1 MSTLLNIHRTTAEA
15 LRAVDALR
23 ALGVSDRDMR
33 LLIGRA
39 PGDVRHEPVGGFAG
53 PVEPDD
59 PVGTYAG
66 APVTRRQGAGAFAG
80 DADAQRQGSFAD
92 TDRVEIV
99 TFANGAGR
107 TRITGLRGARRLLA
121 RTTLDADAV
130 EQAASELAR
139 GRAIVL
145 ADSDADIP
153 PVAAR
158 AA

>member
-1 MSTLLNIHRTTAEA
+1 MSTLPSIYRTKSEA
-15 LRAVDALR
+15 LRAVEALR
-23 ALGVSDRDMR
+23 ALGVSDRDVR
-33 LLIGRA
+33 LLIGRT

-53 PVEPDD
+53 AVRPDD

-66 APVTRRQGAGAFAG
+66 GPIRRRRGAGAFAG

-99 TFANGAGR
+99 TFENGAGR
-107 TRITGLRGARRLLA
+107 TRVTGLRGARRLLA
-121 RTTLDADAV
+121 RTTLDADAI

-139 GRAIVL
+139 GRAVVL
-145 ADSDADIP
+145 ADSDAEAE

>member
-1 MSTLLNIHRTTAEA
+1 MSTLPSIHRTKAEALLAVEA
-15 LRAVDALR
+15 LRAV
-23 ALGVSDRDMR
+23 GVSDRDVR

-53 PVEPDD
+53 PVGPGD

-99 TFANGAGR
+99 SFEDGAGR

-121 RTTLDADAV
+121 RTTLDPDSLERAV
-130 EQAASELAR
+130 SELAR
-139 GRAIVL
+139 GRAVVL
-145 ADSDADIP
+145 AESDVEVE

>member
-1 MSTLLNIHRTTAEA
+1 MSTLLTIHRTRAEA
-15 LRAVDALR
+15 LD
-23 ALGVSDRDMR
+23 ALGVPDRDVR

-39 PGDVRHEPVGGFAG
+39 PGDVRNEPVGGFAG
-53 PVEPDD
+53 PVGPDD

-66 APVTRRQGAGAFAG
+66 GPVARRRGAGAFAG
-80 DADAQRQGSFAD
+80 DPDGQRQGSFGD

-99 TFANGAGR
+99 TFESPAGR

-121 RTTLDADAV
+121 RTTLDADAI
-130 EQAASELAR
+130 EQAAGELAR

-145 ADSDADIP
+145 AESEAEAEA
-153 PVAAR
+153 VAAR